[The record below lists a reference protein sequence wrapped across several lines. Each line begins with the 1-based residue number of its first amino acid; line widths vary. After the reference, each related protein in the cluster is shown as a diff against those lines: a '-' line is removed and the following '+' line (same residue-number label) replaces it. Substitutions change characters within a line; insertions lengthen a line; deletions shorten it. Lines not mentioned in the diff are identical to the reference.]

1 MAEMRQETDY
11 APHHIQKVLAF
22 FAAMRAF
29 AQSPQGGGP
38 PRGVPRAGRRRNTQ
52 GLEANVRMVMAEEG
66 CERV

>member
-29 AQSPQGGGP
+29 S
-38 PRGVPRAGRRRNTQ
+38 
-52 GLEANVRMVMAEEG
+52 EARQAEGHRMVYLS
-66 CERV
+66 R